1 MGLLKNILSSFITK
15 NIKSNK
21 NIKSLNII
29 LNNYQQYKKDIVDS
43 TIKNIELDLD
53 PNVIYTDSDNDN
65 NDENREYKNFC
76 TDIVTNYILDE
87 KELYNLLYIINIFY
101 NDCIDYYIQQK
112 NLKSDDIIFLFKG
125 GNIFKIIANKF
136 WSELPNKAMY
146 KFINE
151 YKSYFKRSDLDF
163 GIYINPNLSM
173 NIIDD
178 ITIISYKLQVL
189 ISEIL
194 LTHKEICFK
203 WFKYNDN
210 YKKEILQNLLFD
222 INKTEALQNSSSVYY
237 NNKFT
242 NIQFIDQST
251 IQTNNNYKNQTNN
264 YFTFENDNI
273 KDLDNI
279 SNSPFNNKII
289 RQKINNN
296 TNNTNN
302 NFMYSS
308 INKALRIKT
317 TNNRLLKFYLTRV
330 KITFNLH
337 LENKI
342 NGKNIISIGG
352 ELIDVSIGRDE
363 SSANFYK
370 NKKDY
375 IDSINLTQ
383 NTGFYINSVKSFN
396 LNIYSFQYLYEDLKF
411 ILIDTLYLPWED
423 IKYKKRLY
431 RLFFLTFIDVF
442 KNIKTK
448 PIQNKHIVLVHQYF
462 SIILDYI
469 KKFKNNK
476 NTKENIKN
484 ISTILK
490 KTKQDKILSYI
501 ICKKNKC
508 LLNKL
513 LKYIIS
519 IIEKVLFPRQLINTK
534 IHNNLFINN
543 SNNDKR
549 QLNDNEFE
557 NLIDLL
563 NYVLFNLNSFKIVN
577 EYINNYSKSTIEFN
591 YKDIGSDELI

>member
-1 MGLLKNILSSFITK
+1 
-15 NIKSNK
+15 
-21 NIKSLNII
+21 
-29 LNNYQQYKKDIVDS
+29 
-43 TIKNIELDLD
+43 
-53 PNVIYTDSDNDN
+53 
-65 NDENREYKNFC
+65 
-76 TDIVTNYILDE
+76 
-87 KELYNLLYIINIFY
+87 
-101 NDCIDYYIQQK
+101 
-112 NLKSDDIIFLFKG
+112 
-125 GNIFKIIANKF
+125 
-136 WSELPNKAMY
+136 MY

-163 GIYINPNLSM
+163 GIYINPDLSM

-203 WFKYNDN
+203 WFKYNDK
-210 YKKEILQNLLFD
+210 YKQEILQNLLFN
-222 INKTEALQNSSSVYY
+222 INKTESLQNSSSIYY

-242 NIQFIDQST
+242 NIQFIDQSAIPT
-251 IQTNNNYKNQTNN
+251 SNNYKNQTNN

-273 KDLDNI
+273 IDLDNL

-289 RQKINNN
+289 RQKINHG
-296 TNNTNN
+296 THKNN
-302 NFMYSS
+302 NFMYNN

-317 TNNRLLKFYLTRV
+317 TNNRILKFYLTRI

-342 NGKNIISIGG
+342 NQQNIIAIGG

-370 NKKDY
+370 NKHNY

-383 NTGFYINSVKSFN
+383 NTGFYINSVKTFN

-423 IKYKKRLY
+423 LKYKKRLY

-442 KNIKTK
+442 KNIKKK
-448 PIQNKHIVLVHQYF
+448 PIQNKHINLVYEYF
-462 SIILDYI
+462 SSILNYI
-469 KKFKNNK
+469 KKFKNNE
-476 NTKENIKN
+476 NTEKNIKE

-513 LKYIIS
+513 LQYIIS

-534 IHNNLFINN
+534 IHDHLFINN
-543 SNNDKR
+543 NINNKR
-549 QLNDNEFE
+549 KINDNEFQ

-563 NYVLFNLNSFKIVN
+563 NYVLFNLDSFKIVN
-577 EYINNYSKSTIEFN
+577 EYIVNYSKSSLTFN
-591 YKDIGSDELI
+591 YKNIDSDELI

>member
-411 ILIDTLYLPWED
+411 ILIDTLYLPW
-423 IKYKKRLY
+423 
-431 RLFFLTFIDVF
+431 
-442 KNIKTK
+442 
-448 PIQNKHIVLVHQYF
+448 
-462 SIILDYI
+462 
-469 KKFKNNK
+469 
-476 NTKENIKN
+476 
-484 ISTILK
+484 
-490 KTKQDKILSYI
+490 
-501 ICKKNKC
+501 
-508 LLNKL
+508 
-513 LKYIIS
+513 
-519 IIEKVLFPRQLINTK
+519 
-534 IHNNLFINN
+534 
-543 SNNDKR
+543 
-549 QLNDNEFE
+549 
-557 NLIDLL
+557 
-563 NYVLFNLNSFKIVN
+563 
-577 EYINNYSKSTIEFN
+577 
-591 YKDIGSDELI
+591 